1 MVALQSKF
9 ITFWSKYKHHLNVN
23 PLVRDGGLIMANSGI
38 PWIDAV
44 FDWCVILL
52 YDVAAQL
59 GITYEEINVWLFVII
74 LPAVL
79 LLSVTLN
86 LYLVFLRYK

>member
-1 MVALQSKF
+1 
-9 ITFWSKYKHHLNVN
+9 
-23 PLVRDGGLIMANSGI
+23 MANSGI

-44 FDWCVILL
+44 FDWCVIFL
-52 YDVAAQL
+52 YDVASQL

-79 LLSVTLN
+79 LLSISLN
-86 LYLVFLRYK
+86 VYLVFLKGIKKTKLIS

>member
-1 MVALQSKF
+1 
-9 ITFWSKYKHHLNVN
+9 
-23 PLVRDGGLIMANSGI
+23 MANSGI

-52 YDVAAQL
+52 YDIANLL

-74 LPAVL
+74 LPLVL
-79 LLSVTLN
+79 IISTSLN
-86 LYLVFLRYK
+86 LILLWKSKFQSNSLETEV